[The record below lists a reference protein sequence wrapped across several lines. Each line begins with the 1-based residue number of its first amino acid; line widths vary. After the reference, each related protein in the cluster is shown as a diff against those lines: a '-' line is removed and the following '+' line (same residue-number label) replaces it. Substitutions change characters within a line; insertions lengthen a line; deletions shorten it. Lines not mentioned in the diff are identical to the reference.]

1 MTVNHNEYQEILRD
15 NDDTRFFI
23 EVHLFAGK
31 LVPVVAIHSIGGSR
45 MLTVDNV
52 NILYVNKQEKWF
64 KYKNIHR
71 SRV

>member
-1 MTVNHNEYQEILRD
+1 MVQANKFYGLPSEDASAHLQHFLELC
-15 NDDTRFFI
+15 DTI
-23 EVHLFAGK
+23 VIKDVA
-31 LVPVVAIHSIGGSR
+31 PV
-45 MLTVDNV
+45 LTVDNV

>member
-1 MTVNHNEYQEILRD
+1 MSKNQRRRVEGEELKGCEWGKERD
-15 NDDTRFFI
+15 GPAVTLLDACQAS
-23 EVHLFAGK
+23 V
-31 LVPVVAIHSIGGSR
+31 
-45 MLTVDNV
+45 LTVDNV